1 MTKEFVPYELALE
14 IKELGFE
21 EPCFGAYVKNE
32 LFIPETERP
41 SIQSH
46 SLHQCLAPL
55 YSQAFRFFREKHGL
69 DCYIDKGGAKGIYH
83 AFVSGSEHGWIY
95 GNNHNNPSEFTYEEA
110 ELEYLKKLIELSKD
124 I

>member
-1 MTKEFVPYELALE
+1 MNKEFIPYEQALE

-55 YSQAFRFFREKHGL
+55 YSQAFRFFREKYGL
-69 DCYIDKGGAKGIYH
+69 YLSINVKDSIWYFETFSLNGYK
-83 AFVSGSEHGWIY
+83 
-95 GNNHNNPSEFTYEEA
+95 TYEEA
-110 ELEYLKKLIELSKD
+110 EQACLNKLIQIAND